1 MTITRDDLAR
11 SLPDVASSLTL
22 DGLDGPVDVYRD
34 ELGIPH
40 MRASTQHDA
49 FFIQG
54 FVHAQDRLW
63 QMDYDRRR
71 AYGRWAEFAGSVGVE
86 QDILMRRLRLG
97 ETARADYEEFD
108 AETRA
113 MLEAYAAGVN
123 AFINTTKSLPA
134 EYDLV
139 GGRPERWNPWDP
151 CASFKVRHVLMGVW
165 HRKLWRVHQLKTIG
179 EDLLL
184 KLRAGSDDPDPLIV
198 PPGVDYQQMPDGMRD
213 SQLHAEAVSGIRE
226 WLDGS
231 NNWAVHGSRTA
242 SGKPLVAGDPHR
254 AIDVPNVYY
263 QNHLACPEFDV
274 IGMSFCGVP
283 GFPHFGHNQWVAW
296 CITHAGADYQD
307 LYIERF
313 DKSDPSRYM
322 FKGEWRQAE
331 RRTERIVVR
340 GASPVDVDLTITNHG
355 SVIVGDPSSGFAL
368 AARYSSTET
377 PNTGFRSLLPMLK
390 ARSVADLDEAMRNWV
405 DPCNNLVM
413 ADVDGN
419 IAYLTRGKVPRRTR
433 VNGWLP
439 VPGWTG
445 QHEWDGYIPFE
456 EQPRSLNPDTGYIIT
471 ANNRI
476 VGDEYPYYISTD
488 WAPGNRAA
496 RIRERLQAIS
506 KATGDDMKSVHADRI
521 SIPSRSFVA
530 RLDQL
535 GDFNDQESQ
544 AADLLRAWSGSMDHD
559 SAAATIYSAWREQTI
574 KLVLQDGPLHP
585 LVSGDEKWG
594 PAPMN
599 AISLSGRLRAPLLA
613 LMDADDSSVLPSG
626 ETWPSLLT
634 RSFSAAIDWLTS
646 QLGDDMNEWQWERVH
661 RTAAKHSLSSSL
673 PQLAELLDPPTFGVG
688 GDSDTPQAGGY
699 GGIGAGDFR
708 LSSSSV
714 ARYLFDL
721 SDWEKSGWV
730 VPLGSSGH
738 PGSEHFADQGEAWS
752 RQELYPMRY
761 GWSNVE
767 QSAKTRQ
774 HINPK
779 S

>member
-71 AYGRWAEFAGSVGVE
+71 AYGRWAEFAGSAGVE

-123 AFINTTKSLPA
+123 AFIDTTKSLPA

-355 SVIVGDPSSGFAL
+355 SVIVGDLSSGFAL

-774 HINPK
+774 HIDPK

>member
-123 AFINTTKSLPA
+123 AFIDTTKSLPA

-355 SVIVGDPSSGFAL
+355 SVIVGDLSSGFAL

-774 HINPK
+774 HIDPK